1 MDRQHRAAL
10 PFPEDPLLKV
20 LYSFQPGQDRHQAPR
35 QKGLTA
41 PQSLGGRQAIS
52 VGQCSSR

>member
-10 PFPEDPLLKV
+10 PFPEDPLLRV

-41 PQSLGGRQAIS
+41 LRSLGDHQVIF
-52 VGQCSSR
+52 VSRC